1 AEDGIRD
8 FHVTGVQTCALP
20 ISPRNGSA
28 SAHSSTGGPPCS
40 TAPRRSA
47 SRSPRRRRS
56 SRSPSCSTSP
66 WTLSPQRS
74 APPCSPRCAP
84 RSSARTASSC
94 SRPRVPKS
102 RRWPEGRCTSS
113 ACASRSA
120 SRRLRCP
127 RAAPMG
133 SRRVSE
139 LPRRHAASWFV
150 APAAVAVGVLLV
162 GALARVLA
170 PGARTFADTVG
181 EASLGPLGRLPWD
194 WLPLLGAQLAFV
206 AVALAIEVPVG
217 LVLARALPRRG
228 VGATA
233 AVALLAWPL
242 LVPAAVAG
250 LLAAE

>member
-1 AEDGIRD
+1 
-8 FHVTGVQTCALP
+8 
-20 ISPRNGSA
+20 
-28 SAHSSTGGPPCS
+28 
-40 TAPRRSA
+40 
-47 SRSPRRRRS
+47 
-56 SRSPSCSTSP
+56 
-66 WTLSPQRS
+66 
-74 APPCSPRCAP
+74 
-84 RSSARTASSC
+84 
-94 SRPRVPKS
+94 
-102 RRWPEGRCTSS
+102 
-113 ACASRSA
+113 
-120 SRRLRCP
+120 
-127 RAAPMG
+127 
-133 SRRVSE
+133 VSE

-250 LLAAE
+250 LLAAEAVPRALAATSVALSDDVQALVARLVLDVWRFTPAVALLAAVAARRGTPPGRLAALVVVVRFAGALAALPPVPADGGFAAWLAAETGAGSLAGTTAAAVVLAVLVLLPAMPLRVLREEAR